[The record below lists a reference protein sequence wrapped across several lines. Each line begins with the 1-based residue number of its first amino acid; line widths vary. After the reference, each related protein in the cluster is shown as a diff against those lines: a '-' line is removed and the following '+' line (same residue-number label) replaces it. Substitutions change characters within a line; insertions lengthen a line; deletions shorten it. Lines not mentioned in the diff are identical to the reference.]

1 MNVSL
6 DNVKFMTNNNATS
19 CMVFSV
25 SYFLELHR
33 AITFCWECIFSQDFF
48 FYVIK
53 CPYNLF
59 PLLVKNGL
67 YSKKLWLSNSK

>member
-6 DNVKFMTNNNATS
+6 DNVKFMTNNNATL

-25 SYFLELHR
+25 TYFSELHR
-33 AITFCWECIFSQDFF
+33 AFPKSFF

-59 PLLVKNGL
+59 PLLAKNGL
-67 YSKKLWLSNSK
+67 YSKKLQLSNSK